1 MFAELLHIFILISI
15 FFLIIHRY
23 IKEKNLNLKQLIM
36 GVLFSIIVVAISS
49 FSLNPQFW
57 YKKIN
62 MLIYLVIWV
71 LPSVS
76 FIITGRAKAEM
87 FRNKTNPYLLI
98 FLRISRGDF
107 IIFLP
112 IIFP

>member
-1 MFAELLHIFILISI
+1 MFAELLHIFILISF

-23 IKEKNLNLKQLIM
+23 IKEKDLNLKQLIL
-36 GVLFSIIVVAISS
+36 GVLFSIIIVAISS

-62 MLIYLVIWV
+62 MLIYLVVWV

-76 FIITGRAKAEM
+76 FYHHWKS
-87 FRNKTNPYLLI
+87 K
-98 FLRISRGDF
+98 S
-107 IIFLP
+107 
-112 IIFP
+112 